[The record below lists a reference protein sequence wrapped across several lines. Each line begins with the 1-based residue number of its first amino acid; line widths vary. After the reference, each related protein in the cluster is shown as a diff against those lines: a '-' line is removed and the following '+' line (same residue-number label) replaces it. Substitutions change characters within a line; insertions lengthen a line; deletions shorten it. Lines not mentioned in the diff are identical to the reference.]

1 MRNSYSQWDALYIGN
16 WYCGS
21 IVVHVILN
29 TGYFNQIQ
37 VDRRYYW
44 RESRQKVF
52 SDYYRQLE
60 HNFYLVGVN
69 ETSVFV
75 DVSNCNLS
83 QLEIKNDIIRI
94 TLQRS
99 VIWLHSIHQFSRI
112 LFQNFYFKA
121 TPQCVL
127 LLQLPIWHV
136 LLPSRQWKRRN
147 NVWNLFKSDNEGVF
161 ILSLNRFHSLFYYYY
176 CWL

>member
-83 QLEIKNDIIRI
+83 QLEIKNDITRV

-112 LFQNFYFKA
+112 LFQNF
-121 TPQCVL
+121 TVRL
-127 LLQLPIWHV
+127 LLSMFYFCNYPAGMYFFQVDNGNAGTMCEIY
-136 LLPSRQWKRRN
+136 S
-147 NVWNLFKSDNEGVF
+147 NLIMKVY
-161 ILSLNRFHSLFYYYY
+161 LSLNRFHSLFYYYY